1 MKKKKKK
8 LKKKKTVKNFDQNFK
23 NRIRKKKLLK
33 PPKTRLL
40 LFFSTFWGKKKF
52 KFFSKKIFFAS
63 WKFKILK
70 NNFWIFF
77 STCGRVRVRILN
89 QGWTFFFAKI
99 TLIKRT
105 WLYLTFSE
113 NFEAK
118 YFLKKNLEHFTF
130 WYLFKKKAIFD
141 QK

>member
-1 MKKKKKK
+1 M
-8 LKKKKTVKNFDQNFK
+8 KKKKTVKNFDQNFK

-33 PPKTRLL
+33 TPKTCFL
-40 LFFSTFWGKKKF
+40 LFFSTFWGKKNF
-52 KFFSKKIFFAS
+52 KFFSEKFFFGAR
-63 WKFKILK
+63 KFKILK

-77 STCGRVRVRILN
+77 STCARVRVRILN

-99 TLIKRT
+99 TLIERT

-118 YFLKKNLEHFTF
+118 YFLKKKLEHFTF